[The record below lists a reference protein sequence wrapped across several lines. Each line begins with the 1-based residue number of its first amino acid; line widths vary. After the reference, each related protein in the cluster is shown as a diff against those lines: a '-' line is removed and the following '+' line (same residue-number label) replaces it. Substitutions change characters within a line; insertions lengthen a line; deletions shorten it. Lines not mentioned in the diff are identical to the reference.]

1 MRNEL
6 GAVLL
11 ALLLEWAGAAAAEQT
26 IAIGPQQSG
35 APLGVESLVA
45 YDVALTGFPDYEHDV
60 DVVFMEDGLELEP
73 PQDVSMADIEGAPT
87 DKTLT
92 LRVGANAQ
100 AGEYAFALRVN
111 GVLSAPEG
119 RLAVGEAVAEEALFA
134 KDEASG
140 VMAEVRYAFGGRFA
154 AGDHLALEALTDPD
168 GSITLTLSVLSAE
181 GTPADLPDRLNVQVT
196 LPEGWEAADA
206 AFILQDGQQKSL
218 RTAGGE
224 GRISFTLQEAGRVR
238 LKRQQGRES

>member
-1 MRNEL
+1 MRKKL
-6 GAVLL
+6 SAAAL
-11 ALLLEWAGAAAAEQT
+11 ALALWTGSAAAAEQT

-60 DVVFMEDGLELEP
+60 DVVFMEDGLEQEP
-73 PQDVSMADIEGAPT
+73 PEDVSMADIEGAPT

-119 RLAVGEAVAEEALFA
+119 RLAVGKAIAEEALFA
-134 KDEASG
+134 ADEAADVG
-140 VMAEVRYAFGGRFA
+140 VEARYAFGGRFA

-168 GSITLTLSVLSAE
+168 GSIALTLTILNAE
-181 GTPADLPDRLNVQVT
+181 GTPADLPDRLSVQVT
-196 LPEGWEAADA
+196 LPEGWAAADA
-206 AFILQDGQQKSL
+206 ALVLQDGQQKSL
-218 RTAGGE
+218 RTAGGD
-224 GRISFTLQEAGRVR
+224 GRISFTLQEAGKVL
-238 LKRQQGRES
+238 LKRHQGRDS